1 MTKSDAGNTG
11 PTTPRATPTTPAPET
26 PPPTTPAAPDG
37 SGRLTV
43 VEAATAG
50 MSGIALLT
58 GKQPEG
64 VTAVE
69 PMSNGWIIAVEVIED
84 RHVPS
89 TADLLATY
97 EAELGADGTLLA
109 YKRTNRY
116 ARGRG
121 DSGRLRS

>member
-11 PTTPRATPTTPAPET
+11 ATSAPKA
-26 PPPTTPAAPDG
+26 PPEPAAALAPSPG
-37 SGRLTV
+37 GGPGRLTV

-50 MSGIALLT
+50 MNGISRLT
-58 GKQPEG
+58 GKPAEG

-69 PMSNGWIIAVEVIED
+69 PTSDGWIIEVEVIED

-109 YKRTNRY
+109 YKRNNRY
-116 ARGRG
+116 TRGRG
-121 DSGRLRS
+121 NGGRVRS